1 MTNQATLWRGTCFM
15 TLINGTCVAINGQ
28 GVLIRG
34 PSGSGKSDLALR
46 LIDGG
51 ASLVSDDYCQIGLK
65 DGVLTLKAPP
75 PIKDK
80 LEVRGYGIVKLTALA
95 FVSVDLVVDLI
106 NDSEVDRIPDSN
118 TCFVEGIKLKHL
130 VLNAHTPS
138 SAAKVRLA
146 LQITPDS
153 F

>member
-1 MTNQATLWRGTCFM
+1 
-15 TLINGTCVAINGQ
+15 
-28 GVLIRG
+28 
-34 PSGSGKSDLALR
+34 
-46 LIDGG
+46 
-51 ASLVSDDYCQIGLK
+51 
-65 DGVLTLKAPP
+65 
-75 PIKDK
+75 
-80 LEVRGYGIVKLTALA
+80 
-95 FVSVDLVVDLI
+95 
-106 NDSEVDRIPDSN
+106 N

>member
-1 MTNQATLWRGTCFM
+1 M
-15 TLINGTCVAINGQ
+15 
-28 GVLIRG
+28 
-34 PSGSGKSDLALR
+34 
-46 LIDGG
+46 
-51 ASLVSDDYCQIGLK
+51 VSDDYCQIGLK

-95 FVSVDLVVDLI
+95 FVSVDLVVDLV